1 MWSLIL
7 AACTSDDG
15 QPSDGSTVPVAFS
28 ATMASDNKPTTRASG
43 DDIDNPSTSAFGQ
56 VINYYK
62 LQTQGFGV
70 FACYTGLHG
79 YGDSNVHP
87 DFMYNEKVTYNTD
100 HWEYNPV
107 KYWPNGEGE
116 VTDNTGSEK
125 HYVSFMAYAP
135 YSEAN
140 NNDPA
145 SGEAADYCISS
156 FSLQREIG
164 NPWLTYRL
172 HTDVE
177 KQVDLLYAK
186 PFLDQ
191 SKPATDEKLE
201 FKFKHALACVGDQIT
216 IICSEGLKNQTD
228 ARVSGSNFAKV
239 EVSGLSIEYT
249 LTSKARL
256 VLWCSDEA
264 WTNGEANW
272 QTILSEDPTC
282 KRTVNII
289 ASASAGA
296 GTTVYT
302 KGQAVDPS
310 SLPSTTVKDKGVFY
324 IPTALVGYKQ
334 TAKVNITYHIATSS
348 DGSTWTSDTDISG
361 TATIA
366 MNDYPDAYQ
375 ASKHLYIN
383 VTLNQRD
390 IELTAAIAPWEDGG
404 TVDVEGNEE

>member
-1 MWSLIL
+1 MWSLLL

-15 QPSDGSTVPVAFS
+15 QPSDGSTAPVAFS

-43 DDIDNPSTSAFGQ
+43 DDTSTSAFGQ
-56 VINYYK
+56 VIDNDK
-62 LQTQGFGV
+62 LQPRGFGV

-87 DFMYNEKVTYNTD
+87 DFMYNQQVVWQEVSPPESSSWTYS
-100 HWEYNPV
+100 PV
-107 KYWPNGEGE
+107 KLWPNGEGE
-116 VTDNTGSEK
+116 VTGNTGSEK

-140 NNDPA
+140 NNDP
-145 SGEAADYCISS
+145 SNEKAADYCISS

-172 HTDVE
+172 HTNVE

-228 ARVSGSNFAKV
+228 ARVSGSNIAKV

-302 KGQAVDPS
+302 KGQTED
-310 SLPSTTVKDKGVFY
+310 PSTTVKDRGVFY

-366 MNDYPDAYQ
+366 MNDYPAAYR

-404 TVDVEGNEE
+404 TVDVEGIEE